1 MPHPVRIPMLS
12 TNTSVIWGDLPGI
25 KDWWN
30 SSPDAQMTQNKNRA
44 KSSFF
49 STKTIGI
56 KRQGSQQSQD
66 QVFRGV
72 GCFAQRIFDF
82 FGIMFDCLFRQVLM
96 KEGITDSDD
105 LPAYFLAQST
115 GSCSVLIGKSKDGT
129 EHDNDRKN
137 GQWF

>member
-1 MPHPVRIPMLS
+1 MLS

-30 SSPDAQMTQNKNRA
+30 SSPDAQM
-44 KSSFF
+44 
-49 STKTIGI
+49 
-56 KRQGSQQSQD
+56 
-66 QVFRGV
+66 
-72 GCFAQRIFDF
+72 IFDF

-105 LPAYFLAQST
+105 LPAYFLAQSP

-137 GQWF
+137 GQRF

>member
-30 SSPDAQMTQNKNRA
+30 SSPDAQM
-44 KSSFF
+44 
-49 STKTIGI
+49 
-56 KRQGSQQSQD
+56 
-66 QVFRGV
+66 
-72 GCFAQRIFDF
+72 
-82 FGIMFDCLFRQVLM
+82 

-105 LPAYFLAQST
+105 LPAYFLAQSS

-137 GQWF
+137 GQRF